1 MVAETNPQGTPP
13 MMEYKGYKAQIDFDD
28 DAGIFVGEVI
38 NTRDGITFRGRSVD
52 ELRTAFHRA
61 VDEYLELASDMAA
74 KADRP
79 ASGRLSIRVNPTL
92 HRAIA
97 TCAQRE
103 GKSVSAWVADRLS
116 EAAGIVPCVRS
127 NCRRA

>member
-1 MVAETNPQGTPP
+1 

-52 ELRTAFHRA
+52 ELRAAFHGA
-61 VDEYLELASDMAA
+61 VNEYLALASDMAA
-74 KADRP
+74 NTDRP
-79 ASGRLSIRVNPTL
+79 ASGQISIRVNPTL

-97 TCAQRE
+97 SCAQRD
-103 GKSVSAWVADRLS
+103 GKSVSAWIADRLG
-116 EAAGIVPCVRS
+116 EAVGMVPCVRT
-127 NCRRA
+127 NCKRAG